1 MIGYPT
7 PEQEQAIIRQ
17 QVAPGGGK
25 KVSPVASSS
34 DILKARAL
42 IREVYMDEKIER
54 YIVSLV
60 YATRT
65 PENYGLGHLK
75 PLIGFGASPR
85 ASIGLALAAKAHAF
99 MNRRGFVIPEDV
111 RAVAM
116 DVMRHRIGLTFEA
129 EAEEIRQEQIVTEI
143 LDQIEVP

>member
-1 MIGYPT
+1 
-7 PEQEQAIIRQ
+7 
-17 QVAPGGGK
+17 
-25 KVSPVASSS
+25 
-34 DILKARAL
+34 
-42 IREVYMDEKIER
+42 
-54 YIVSLV
+54 
-60 YATRT
+60 
-65 PENYGLGHLK
+65 
-75 PLIGFGASPR
+75 
-85 ASIGLALAAKAHAF
+85 